1 MIIADIH
8 FSRLDFRMHISSYY
22 EIMIS
27 CFKLNCDPGG
37 DYSDCYMLVFSVGR
51 II

>member
-8 FSRLDFRMHISSYY
+8 FSRLDQDVQLELLWNNDFMFQA
-22 EIMIS
+22 E
-27 CFKLNCDPGG
+27 LDPGG